1 MGPPTPRHKQQ
12 LIAEMWQ
19 IIAKSQG
26 KGGHDNITVKDLE
39 AEADDEAAMTSGQTG
54 RERIEANQR
63 CEEKEEEIR
72 RERKKK

>member
-26 KGGHDNITVKDLE
+26 KGGHDKKTVKDLE
-39 AEADDEAAMTSGQTG
+39 AEADDESAMAHSMGHVKRAET
-54 RERIEANQR
+54 A
-63 CEEKEEEIR
+63 K
-72 RERKKK
+72 